1 MAYGDRVERD
11 PAELRRGGRK
21 RLAARRIGRWLGT
34 ALTGSVIVAPLI
46 VWLTRGS
53 VGALA
58 VIYAAEVLLGVVA
71 RAVARSLRLPAW
83 SASESYIG
91 RLRRWQTDR
100 RDPSSDPGF
109 VALLRLPD
117 GRDCRHGSQTE
128 VFGTATLPA
137 RASRLALRVSPPRAT
152 LALDARRSAQRGAY
166 AGRDPRPE
174 AQHLGSAFAPVRE
187 HAASAGRWLRP
198 TSNSACMRWA
208 ASSSRHMTGLE
219 RPFGKL

>member
-34 ALTGSVIVAPLI
+34 ALTWSAIVAPLI
-46 VWLTRGS
+46 VWLTTGS

-58 VIYAAEVLLGVVA
+58 VIYAAEALLGVVA

-100 RDPSSDPGF
+100 RAPSSDPP
-109 VALLRLPD
+109 ASLPSSI
-117 GRDCRHGSQTE
+117 RE
-128 VFGTATLPA
+128 
-137 RASRLALRVSPPRAT
+137 ALRVGMSAETISDASGLSPETVRAF
-152 LALDARRSAQRGAY
+152 LQVVND
-166 AGRDPRPE
+166 
-174 AQHLGSAFAPVRE
+174 
-187 HAASAGRWLRP
+187 
-198 TSNSACMRWA
+198 
-208 ASSSRHMTGLE
+208 
-219 RPFGKL
+219 